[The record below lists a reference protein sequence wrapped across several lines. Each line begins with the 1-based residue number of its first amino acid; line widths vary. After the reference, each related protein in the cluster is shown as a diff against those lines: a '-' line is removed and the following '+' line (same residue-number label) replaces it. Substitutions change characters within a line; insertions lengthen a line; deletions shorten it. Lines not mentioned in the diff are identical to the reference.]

1 MGKHHTRKH
10 GRRHHKK
17 GGALGFSFLDGPA
30 FETNTMGSG
39 PQQLNYIQKQA
50 FGPANPDSALLP
62 ANPPKCLFGGKKH
75 RKSHKKAHKKSH
87 KKSHKKHR
95 KSKRKGGKR
104 TTITAL

>member
-10 GRRHHKK
+10 GRHKK

-87 KKSHKKHR
+87 KKHR
-95 KSKRKGGKR
+95 KSKRKGGMTCNNNKCGW
-104 TTITAL
+104 A

>member
-75 RKSHKKAHKKSH
+75 RKSHRKSH
-87 KKSHKKHR
+87 KKSHKNHR
-95 KSKRKGGKR
+95 KSKRKGGKKL
-104 TTITAL
+104 TAL